1 MSIEALK
8 TCYTPGWFIETFGG
22 EIQRRKFKRTRDHR
36 LGLPCLFTSGSQKRL
51 IMFHKDTF
59 VSMNL

>member
-22 EIQRRKFKRTRDHR
+22 KFREGSLKEQETIDWDYRAF
-36 LGLPCLFTSGSQKRL
+36 LLPALKKG
-51 IMFHKDTF
+51 
-59 VSMNL
+59 